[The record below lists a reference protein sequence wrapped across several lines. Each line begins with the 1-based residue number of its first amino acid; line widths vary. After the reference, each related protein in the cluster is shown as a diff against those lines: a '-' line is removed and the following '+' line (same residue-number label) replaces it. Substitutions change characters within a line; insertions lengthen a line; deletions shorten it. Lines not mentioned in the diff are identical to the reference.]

1 MKQEELWLSSPM
13 IAPLAANSN
22 PLGASID
29 ARPATPAQPST
40 TKRAAMRMSL
50 PANVMPMTP
59 IPISRQILERI
70 ECLGP
75 SLNIV
80 QRSMLVV
87 GILLDFDT
95 KTQLIR
101 ELIRFARQGL

>member
-29 ARPATPAQPST
+29 ARPATPPQPST
-40 TKRAAMRMSL
+40 HQTPRAMRMSL

-87 GILLDFDT
+87 GILLDFYS

-101 ELIRFARQGL
+101 